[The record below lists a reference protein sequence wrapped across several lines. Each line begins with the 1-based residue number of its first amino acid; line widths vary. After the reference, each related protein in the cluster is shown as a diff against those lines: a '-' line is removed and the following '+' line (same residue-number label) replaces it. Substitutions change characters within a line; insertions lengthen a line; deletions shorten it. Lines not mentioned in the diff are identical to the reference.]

1 MNTDPDPQPWSCSA
15 AKFLVKYL
23 FFGQVAKDILA
34 GLHQAEAEIL
44 PYDEQVKVRQHEK
57 SGLKLNFFAD
67 IGSPYFFGLN
77 EEKNS

>member
-1 MNTDPDPQPWSCSA
+1 MRILNADPNPGGKMNTDPDPQPWSCSA
-15 AKFLVKYL
+15 AKFLIKYL

-57 SGLKLNFFAD
+57 FHLFCDA
-67 IGSPYFFGLN
+67 SPV
-77 EEKNS
+77 